1 MSGHDDVPDWAPRNL
16 PEPDDPETP
25 YTFLGASQPGGA
37 PAPHGPG
44 ARPAGPEAPFDAFTR
59 PARASRPPGRRT
71 PPPSRPGAGGSPAGD
86 GRRGASAA
94 SCSGRSRARSAW
106 CC

>member
-44 ARPAGPEAPFDAFTR
+44 ARPAGPGALR
-59 PARASRPPGRRT
+59 RVHPARPRVPPAGAAHAAAKPPRGRWLPGRGRPP
-71 PPPSRPGAGGSPAGD
+71 
-86 GRRGASAA
+86 GASAA